1 MQPHAATRP
10 RVAIRAIA
18 VFGLLSVPLALAP
31 VAAAHDRTD
40 VGTYHV
46 TIGWHVE
53 PTFVGQPNAVEVTI
67 QDHHDQPVNDLAPGD
82 LKVVI
87 STADQQ
93 TAELPLDPA
102 FDLDEGFGTPGQ
114 YTADILPTTTGEYTF
129 HITGSI
135 HAQPVDLEV
144 SSGDQTFEP
153 VTSSSDV
160 EFPVKVPTL
169 ADVATRLDRI
179 DGRIETLQASAIDP
193 QQLADLQAGINDAR
207 NAADRATTTGMLVGG
222 AGLVVAAIALVLA
235 WRASRRSARP
245 A

>member
-1 MQPHAATRP
+1 MRRT
-10 RVAIRAIA
+10 VALRAITLL
-18 VFGLLSVPLALAP
+18 GLLAVPLAIAP
-31 VAAAHDRTD
+31 NAAAHDHTD

-67 QDHHDQPVNDLAPGD
+67 QDHDNKPVDDLAAGD

-93 TAELPLDPA
+93 TAALPLNPA
-102 FDLDEGFGTPGQ
+102 FDPEEGTGIPGQ
-114 YTADILPTTTGEYTF
+114 YTADILPTTTGAYAF

-135 HAQPVDLEV
+135 HSQAVDLNV

-179 DGRIETLQASAIDP
+179 DGRIETLQSGAVNE
-193 QQLADLQAGINDAR
+193 QQITDLQNAVNEAR
-207 NAADRATTTGMLVGG
+207 TAANGASTMGLLVGG
-222 AGLVVAAIALVLA
+222 AGLVVAVVALAIAF
-235 WRASRRSARP
+235 RASRRAARP